1 MYYSMN
7 ISRSCLGFAFEAKTN
22 QSTMMRTCLLMMS
35 LLVLAA
41 TSRAE
46 DAGDAEADANVVR
59 AERTWF
65 SNLNQFCQGAQCKG
79 NNFGRERERE
89 GMSVRCK
96 C

>member
-1 MYYSMN
+1 
-7 ISRSCLGFAFEAKTN
+7 
-22 QSTMMRTCLLMMS
+22 MMS

-65 SNLNQFCQGAQCKG
+65 SNLNQFCQGAH
-79 NNFGRERERE
+79 
-89 GMSVRCK
+89 SVNVPI
-96 C
+96 